1 MDNERIL
8 ATEAATVA
16 ATVAS
21 SEPRIEIVTE
31 RRPAYSAAFRARV
44 VAESSVPGIRAPDLA
59 RRYGIHVSLIYR
71 WRRMAKAQ
79 TKVTTSA
86 RPRRQRR
93 PTTDAA
99 ATDAVAVPPVTFIPV
114 RIIGHPEQA
123 VPPAVGIDGTPTAGA
138 AVSTASRAVSR
149 RPLTAVPRRDR
160 DERSGIIEIDM
171 AGGTTLR
178 VDTTVDDEALRRV
191 LTVLRS
197 LS

>member
-8 ATEAATVA
+8 ATEAAAVA

-93 PTTDAA
+93 PTTDA
-99 ATDAVAVPPVTFIPV
+99 VAVPPVTFIPV
-114 RIIGHPEQA
+114 RVIGHAEQA
-123 VPPAVGIDGTPTAGA
+123 VPPAVGIDDTPTPGK
-138 AVSTASRAVSR
+138 ASRAVSR
-149 RPLTAVPRRDR
+149 RPRTAVPRRDR

-197 LS
+197 QS

>member
-1 MDNERIL
+1 MDNERIV

-44 VAESSVPGIRAPDLA
+44 LAESSAPGVRAPDLA
-59 RRYGIHVSLIYR
+59 HRYGIHVSLIYR

-79 TKVTTSA
+79 TNAASSA

-93 PTTDAA
+93 
-99 ATDAVAVPPVTFIPV
+99 ATMEASAVDAVAVPPVTFIPV
-114 RIIGHPEQA
+114 RVIGHPVKA
-123 VPPAVGIDGTPTAGA
+123 VPPATGIDGTRMPGTE
-138 AVSTASRAVSR
+138 VSTVSRAASRR
-149 RPLTAVPRRDR
+149 LRTAVPRCDR
-160 DERSGIIEIDM
+160 HERPGVIEISM

-178 VDTTVDDEALRRV
+178 VDATVDEEALRRV
-191 LTVLRS
+191 LTVLRG

>member
-1 MDNERIL
+1 MDKERIL

-16 ATVAS
+16 G

-44 VAESSVPGIRAPDLA
+44 VAEASVPGIRAPDLA

-93 PTTDAA
+93 PTTDA
-99 ATDAVAVPPVTFIPV
+99 VAVPLVTFIPV
-114 RIIGHPEQA
+114 GLIGHPEQA
-123 VPPAVGIDGTPTAGA
+123 VLPAIGVDGTPRP
-138 AVSTASRAVSR
+138 ST
-149 RPLTAVPRRDR
+149 TVPRRPARYRGDR
-160 DERSGIIEIDM
+160 GRLFRATIGMSDRASSRSTWR
-171 AGGTTLR
+171 A
-178 VDTTVDDEALRRV
+178 ARRCGWIPL
-191 LTVLRS
+191 LTMRRCAVC
-197 LS
+197 

>member
-31 RRPAYSAAFRARV
+31 RRPAYSAAYRARV
-44 VAESSVPGIRAPDLA
+44 VAESSAPGVRAPDLA
-59 RRYGIHVSLIYR
+59 RRHGIHVSLIYR
-71 WRRMAKAQ
+71 WRRMAKAE
-79 TKVTTSA
+79 TKAASSA

-93 PTTDAA
+93 
-99 ATDAVAVPPVTFIPV
+99 ATMEASAVDAVAVPPVTFIPV
-114 RIIGHPEQA
+114 RVIGHPEQV
-123 VPPAVGIDGTPTAGA
+123 VPPATGIDGTRMPSTE
-138 AVSTASRAVSR
+138 VSTASRAVSR
-149 RPLTAVPRRDR
+149 RPRMAVSRHDGA
-160 DERSGIIEIDM
+160 ERSGIIEINM
-171 AGGTTLR
+171 EGGTTLR

-197 LS
+197 LP